1 MRQPWEAERTVDP
14 ELARKLIREQAPEV
28 GAGRI
33 ELLGEGWDNVVY
45 RVDDSWVF
53 RFPRR
58 QMGADL
64 LANECAVLPRIAAR
78 LPVPVPVP
86 TILGQPTAAFAWP
99 FAGYRFLPGR
109 TACGPG
115 VTDARRR
122 AMADPLGRFLAALH
136 ATPPRTLSGEEVP
149 GDEIGRMD
157 LDKRLPQIRQ
167 RFADLVERGVV
178 ASPDPWL
185 PLLRDLP
192 RGPRPRCLV
201 HGDLY
206 VRHLL
211 VDDRVRLCGVIDW
224 GDVHLGDPACDLMIA
239 LSFLPADARADF
251 SAAYG
256 TIDEPTWR
264 LARFRALQHTATIT
278 MYGFDIADEDLFRE
292 GKSGLER
299 LARDAR

>member
-28 GAGRI
+28 AATRI
-33 ELLGEGWDNVVY
+33 ELLGEGWDNIVY
-45 RVDDSWVF
+45 RVDGSWVF

-64 LANECAVLPRIAAR
+64 LANECAVVPRIAAR
-78 LPVPVPVP
+78 LPLPVPVP
-86 TILGQPTAAFAWP
+86 MILGQPTAAFAWP
-99 FAGYRFLPGR
+99 FAGYGFLPGR

-115 VTDARRR
+115 VTDTQRR
-122 AMADPLGRFLAALH
+122 AMAVPLGRFLAVLH
-136 ATPPRTLSGEEVP
+136 ATPEHTWSGVEVP
-149 GDEIGRMD
+149 GDELGRMD
-157 LDKRLPQIRQ
+157 VDKRLPVIRQ
-167 RFADLVERGVV
+167 LFSDLVERDVL

-185 PLLRDLP
+185 RHLRDLP
-192 RGPRPRCLV
+192 RGPRPRRLV

-211 VDDRVRLCGVIDW
+211 VDERVRLCGVIDW

-239 LSFLPADARADF
+239 LTFLPADARAAF
-251 SAAYG
+251 EGAYG
-256 TIDEPTWR
+256 AIDEPTWR

-278 MYGFDIADEDLFRE
+278 MYGLDIADEDLFRE
-292 GKSGLER
+292 GRRGLER
-299 LARDAR
+299 LAC